1 MVNRPF
7 LRPKLRLA
15 VNVSQAEERFTASV
29 EDTLKAEVSYQTRER
44 DVITEGGI
52 ITAYMDQ
59 DEVVFDIE
67 DDVASLRELNI
78 IQEEII
84 NAFDNY
90 ADIEVDEEDIVVKA
104 EIVRVITAGLDD

>member
-7 LRPKLRLA
+7 LDPKLRFA
-15 VNVSQAEERFTASV
+15 VHVPQAEERFTPSV
-29 EDTLKAEVSYQTRER
+29 EDTLEAEVSLQTRER

-52 ITAYMDQ
+52 ITSFIIE

-90 ADIEVDEEDIVVKA
+90 ADMKIDEEDIVVKA
-104 EIVRVITAGLDD
+104 EIVRVFTAGL